1 MLNVP
6 ALEQALDEIVNR
18 HEILRTRIVE
28 IDGQPL
34 QEILPN
40 VTVELRVLDLSHL
53 PQDQAE
59 AEVRTAFSR
68 GCAPTLQSCR
78 GAAHAGEAVAA

>member
-1 MLNVP
+1 MS
-6 ALEQALDEIVNR
+6 EIVNR

-40 VTVELRVLDLSHL
+40 ITLELRVLDLSHL

-59 AEVRTAFSR
+59 AEAERLSADDARQPYNLAEAPLMRAKLLRLCERRITFSF
-68 GCAPTLQSCR
+68 
-78 GAAHAGEAVAA
+78 